1 MLLKSIWNSVRNF
14 SNTTTETVFPS
25 KDDKLNYNEW
35 LTGFTNAEG
44 TFCFYKLKDKEKEQL
59 SVEFFVSMS

>member
-44 TFCFYKLKDKEKEQL
+44 TFCFYEKEQL
-59 SVEFFVSMS
+59 SVQCFEFFVSMS